1 MEINGYQQCPCHP
14 DKKIKFCCGK
24 DVVSGLNEVMS
35 KSQAGQSAGALE
47 QIDRLIAR
55 DGEKDCLA
63 TLRIK
68 LLMSLGEVEEAIAT
82 NERFLQRNPG
92 HFLGLQSRSI
102 LCLMQGDVPKS
113 YEALQDAIDSVTGAM
128 IPGSFSKSFETLG
141 AMLLRAGL
149 ALSSRQH
156 LQAALRINPENEQAK
171 MLLMETMRVR
181 GPLLLVAGSFELKP
195 APQGDAPWIKKYEN
209 VGRALRRGQFR
220 KAQQILK
227 KALELAPDEPI
238 LLDAAAKVATTGID
252 PAELNRSFRRLAKV
266 ESLPIHDRIEAE
278 AIAQLVET
286 SDWNILEE
294 VAVTYPISDLDE
306 TSTAALSSP
315 FMVQID
321 LSNAQSED
329 GVPPPRFGFWQL
341 DRERLSERTEFT
353 LSTVPQTVGLVELY
367 GRQTD
372 RGARVVWTGVKGD
385 SFDKAQA
392 DLARLLPGLDVA
404 AATTEVVGEVTEEEY
419 RRKVSRHLPRGTS
432 RTVMNE
438 IERQA
443 TVDFIK
449 NIWPTMPNPHF
460 DLQKPH
466 DLIGKKEYEVPLRA
480 SLLLYHLDYDSRP
493 WIAEVLDEVRQS
505 LKLSEL
511 PDFEPRGLE
520 TSELSPVYALFLN
533 PAKLTTPQLAWCF
546 SMGMMSG
553 LAGLARKTC
562 DELLKRDNLSESN
575 LSKSI
580 LLQSAA
586 MLEVD
591 DDRCFELLGEARR
604 EAAREQR
611 SLGEILVA
619 EFEQRLLRGRFQG
632 VRRLFEE
639 IQTNHLDNPRVEE
652 QFYRT
657 LMSMGLLSQD
667 GRVRLPIESPE
678 PTTGSKLWTPDGSAS
693 SADAVAEPTG
703 GSKLWIPGT

>member
-1 MEINGYQQCPCHP
+1 
-14 DKKIKFCCGK
+14 
-24 DVVSGLNEVMS
+24 
-35 KSQAGQSAGALE
+35 
-47 QIDRLIAR
+47 
-55 DGEKDCLA
+55 
-63 TLRIK
+63 
-68 LLMSLGEVEEAIAT
+68 
-82 NERFLQRNPG
+82 
-92 HFLGLQSRSI
+92 
-102 LCLMQGDVPKS
+102 
-113 YEALQDAIDSVTGAM
+113 
-128 IPGSFSKSFETLG
+128 
-141 AMLLRAGL
+141 
-149 ALSSRQH
+149 
-156 LQAALRINPENEQAK
+156 
-171 MLLMETMRVR
+171 
-181 GPLLLVAGSFELKP
+181 
-195 APQGDAPWIKKYEN
+195 
-209 VGRALRRGQFR
+209 
-220 KAQQILK
+220 
-227 KALELAPDEPI
+227 
-238 LLDAAAKVATTGID
+238 
-252 PAELNRSFRRLAKV
+252 
-266 ESLPIHDRIEAE
+266 
-278 AIAQLVET
+278 
-286 SDWNILEE
+286 
-294 VAVTYPISDLDE
+294 
-306 TSTAALSSP
+306 
-315 FMVQID
+315 
-321 LSNAQSED
+321 
-329 GVPPPRFGFWQL
+329 
-341 DRERLSERTEFT
+341 
-353 LSTVPQTVGLVELY
+353 
-367 GRQTD
+367 
-372 RGARVVWTGVKGD
+372 
-385 SFDKAQA
+385 
-392 DLARLLPGLDVA
+392 
-404 AATTEVVGEVTEEEY
+404 
-419 RRKVSRHLPRGTS
+419 
-432 RTVMNE
+432 MNE

-460 DLQKPH
+460 DLQKPQ
-466 DLIGKKEYEVPLRA
+466 DLVGKQEYEVPLRA

-511 PDFEPRGLE
+511 SDFEPRGLE
-520 TSELSPVYALFLN
+520 TGELSPVYALFLN
-533 PAKLTTPQLAWCF
+533 PAKLTTPQLGWCF

-575 LSKSI
+575 LSKSM

-678 PTTGSKLWTPDGSAS
+678 PTSGSKLWTPDGSSS